1 MNEKITIILLSHKS
15 QNLIINFVKKIYKK
29 FQIIIIDNS
38 NDLNLKEIINK
49 EYPKIFIDISLGKK
63 ANLI

>member
-15 QNLIINFVKKIYKK
+15 RNLIIDFVKKVYEK

-38 NDLNLKEIINK
+38 NELKLKEIIK
-49 EYPKIFIDISLGKK
+49 QYRKS
-63 ANLI
+63 